1 MGSRYQIE
9 ASIKDKAVKFLFYGP
24 EGIGKSTLAS
34 KLPSV
39 IFIDTEGSTDRML
52 VCRYPRPRSW
62 DTLLDMVDDAGQ
74 IKIKTLVI
82 DTADWAERLCVDALC
97 AAKGWKGIE
106 DAGYGKG
113 YVYLREKFGALL
125 DKLTDLQEKGINVG
139 FCAHAQL
146 RKVERPEETG
156 AYDHWELKVS
166 KQVGPMLKEWADLLL
181 FCNYKTMVIHGA
193 TPMEKNKIAGGK
205 RVMYTTHNPVWD
217 AKNRFG
223 LPEELPLDYEGI
235 RSVFEPEP
243 KPAPEPIFIPL
254 GTGKAPSPARGDPDE
269 DAAAVPGPQAAPTD
283 SREEGQPAEAE
294 YPQRSDGDLPEH
306 PFTGETEGPVFPE
319 EPEPEAARK
328 DKAGSDMAPTQ
339 LADRYPDLAQLMDA
353 AGILYEEVQAAV
365 SARGYFPGDMPI
377 ELYPKEF
384 VKGCLVAAWDTVK
397 NLIMDMRRKNNG

>member
-1 MGSRYQIE
+1 MASRYALE
-9 ASIKDKAVKFLFYGP
+9 SSAKNKAVKFVFYGP
-24 EGIGKSTLAS
+24 EGIGKSSLAA

-39 IFIDTEGSTDRML
+39 IFIDTEGSTDYMT
-52 VCRYPRPRSW
+52 VCRYPRPKSW
-62 DTLLDMVDDAGQ
+62 DTLLDMVEDAGQ
-74 IKIKTLVI
+74 QKIKTLVI

-113 YVYLREKFGALL
+113 YVYLKEKFGALL
-125 DKLTDLQEKGINVG
+125 DKLTDLQDKGINVG

-156 AYDHWELKVS
+156 AFDHWELKVS

-235 RSVFEPEP
+235 RDVFERKPKEP
-243 KPAPEPIFIPL
+243 PEPIHIPL
-254 GTGKAPSPARGDPDE
+254 GTPAPDF
-269 DAAAVPGPQAAPTD
+269 AAAEPALNEPPQ
-283 SREEGQPAEAE
+283 
-294 YPQRSDGDLPEH
+294 
-306 PFTGETEGPVFPE
+306 
-319 EPEPEAARK
+319 EPEPADVLPDDPFIPEAPK
-328 DKAGSDMAPTQ
+328 PKEEWTPEDKAQLEPTK
-339 LADRYPDLAQLMDA
+339 LADRFPDLAQLMDA
-353 AGILYEEVQAAV
+353 SGVQYSEVQQAV

-377 ELYPKEF
+377 EMYPADF
-384 VKGCLVAAWDTVK
+384 VKGCLVAAWESVK
-397 NLIMDMRRKNNG
+397 NLIMDMRRTNNG

>member
-1 MGSRYQIE
+1 MASRYALE
-9 ASIKDKAVKFLFYGP
+9 SSAKNKAVKFVFYGP
-24 EGIGKSTLAS
+24 EGIGKSSLAA

-39 IFIDTEGSTDRML
+39 IFIDTEGSTDYMT
-52 VCRYPRPRSW
+52 VCRYPRPKSW
-62 DTLLDMVDDAGQ
+62 DTLLDMVEDAGQ
-74 IKIKTLVI
+74 QKIKTLVI

-113 YVYLREKFGALL
+113 YVYLKEKFGALL
-125 DKLTDLQEKGINVG
+125 DKLTDLQDKGINVG

-156 AYDHWELKVS
+156 AFDHWELKVS

-235 RSVFEPEP
+235 RDVFERKPKEP
-243 KPAPEPIFIPL
+243 PEPIHIPL
-254 GTGKAPSPARGDPDE
+254 GTPAPDF
-269 DAAAVPGPQAAPTD
+269 AAAEPALNEPPQDP
-283 SREEGQPAEAE
+283 E
-294 YPQRSDGDLPEH
+294 LPED
-306 PFTGETEGPVFPE
+306 PFIPE
-319 EPEPEAARK
+319 EPKPREEWTAEDKKQLEPTK
-328 DKAGSDMAPTQ
+328 
-339 LADRYPDLAQLMDA
+339 LADRFPDLAQLMDA
-353 AGILYEEVQAAV
+353 SGVQYAEVQQAV

-377 ELYPKEF
+377 EMYPADF
-384 VKGCLVAAWDTVK
+384 VKGCLVAAWESVN
-397 NLIMDMRRKNNG
+397 NLIMDMRRTNNG

>member
-1 MGSRYQIE
+1 MASRYALE
-9 ASIKDKAVKFLFYGP
+9 SSAKNKAVKFVFYGP
-24 EGIGKSTLAS
+24 EGIGKSSLAA

-39 IFIDTEGSTDRML
+39 IFIDTEGSTDYMT
-52 VCRYPRPRSW
+52 VCRYPRPKSW
-62 DTLLDMVDDAGQ
+62 DTLLDMVEDAGQ
-74 IKIKTLVI
+74 QKIKTLVI

-113 YVYLREKFGALL
+113 YVYLKEKFGALL
-125 DKLTDLQEKGINVG
+125 DKLTDLQDKGINVG

-156 AYDHWELKVS
+156 AFDHWELKVS

-235 RSVFEPEP
+235 RAVFERNPSPATAPAPAPDFAAAEPAPNEPPQEPEP
-243 KPAPEPIFIPL
+243 TNALPDDPFI
-254 GTGKAPSPARGDPDE
+254 
-269 DAAAVPGPQAAPTD
+269 
-283 SREEGQPAEAE
+283 
-294 YPQRSDGDLPEH
+294 
-306 PFTGETEGPVFPE
+306 PE
-319 EPEPEAARK
+319 EPKPKEEWTPE
-328 DKAGSDMAPTQ
+328 DKAQLEPTQ
-339 LADRYPDLAQLMDA
+339 LKDRYPDLAQLMEA
-353 AGILYEEVQAAV
+353 AGVRYAEVQQAV

-377 ELYPKEF
+377 ELYPADF
-384 VKGCLVAAWDTVK
+384 VKGCLVAAWESVK
-397 NLIMDMRRKNNG
+397 NLIMDMRRNNNG